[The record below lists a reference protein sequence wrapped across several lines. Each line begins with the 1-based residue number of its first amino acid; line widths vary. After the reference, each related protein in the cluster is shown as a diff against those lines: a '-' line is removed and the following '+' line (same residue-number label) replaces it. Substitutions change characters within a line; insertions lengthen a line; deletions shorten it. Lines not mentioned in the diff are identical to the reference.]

1 MIVCSLLIEKSQPT
15 MNLIKMI
22 LSFIFEEDDAIQHKH
37 AAHRI
42 LHAQFYLGMN
52 LMKFV
57 DEKNPYF
64 IKNAFLV
71 TLFLT

>member
-52 LMKFV
+52 
-57 DEKNPYF
+57 
-64 IKNAFLV
+64 
-71 TLFLT
+71 